1 MVRRYLK
8 QAYGKKRYKKK
19 KQQSKGSWLTT
30 VKDVASVA
38 SSALTIAKGV
48 AAIVNAEHKYIE
60 TELPYFNVD
69 NTNWIAGSFNLCA
82 EGDDYNM
89 RNGRSIKAKN
99 LRVRFSVIGQSS
111 FNAGIGRLVIV
122 RDIGAQGSIVAG
134 SQIFSNTSNADN
146 RVFAMRNV
154 QDASFKRYQI
164 LKDMTFQLDTTNK
177 RISTVEFTIPVN
189 KHCYYIGTSAL
200 ATDLGSGALSYYF
213 TSQGSTGSNTGM
225 KIQLLARLYY
235 VDN

>member
-1 MVRRYLK
+1 MVQRYYK
-8 QAYGKKRYKKK
+8 KAYGKKRYTKKAK
-19 KQQSKGSWLTT
+19 PQGSWLKT

-38 SSALTIAKGV
+38 STALTVAKGV
-48 AAIVNAEHKYIE
+48 AAIVNAEHKFIE

-82 EGDDYNM
+82 EGDDYNQ
-89 RNGRSIKAKN
+89 RNGRSLKAKN
-99 LRVRFSVIGQSS
+99 LRVRFSVIGQTN

-122 RDIGAQGSIVAG
+122 RDAGAQGSIVAG
-134 SQIFSNTSNADN
+134 SEIFSNPSNADN

-154 QDASFKRYQI
+154 QGAAFKRYQI
-164 LKDMTFQLDTTNK
+164 LKDMTFQLDTSNR
-177 RISTVEFTIPVN
+177 RISTVEFTIPIN
-189 KHCYYIGTSAL
+189 RHCYYIGTTANP
-200 ATDLGSGALSYYF
+200 TDLGSGAISYYF
-213 TSQGSTGSNTGM
+213 TSQGSTAGLTGL